1 MPPSSYQPPVRAD
14 KAEKSGPHTK
24 SQTIDS
30 NLSHG
35 RSTVAML
42 LEGKGDTVVTVRA
55 SDTIHDVVM
64 LLKAKGIG
72 AVVVTDQNGA
82 LQGILSERDIV
93 RRMAETPGQTLPQS
107 VEDLMTREVQKCIPE
122 DLLVDT
128 LRRMSAGRFRH
139 MPVLRDD
146 KLCGMIS
153 IGDVVQFR
161 LKELEYEALKMKQM
175 IVG

>member
-1 MPPSSYQPPVRAD
+1 MPSSYQPPTRAD
-14 KAEKSGPHTK
+14 KSETAGAHTK

-30 NLSHG
+30 NLSHS

-55 SDTIHDVVM
+55 TDTVHDVVM
-64 LLKAKGIG
+64 LLREKSIG
-72 AVVVTDQNGA
+72 AVLVTDQDGT

-107 VEDLMTREVQKCIPE
+107 VDGLMTRDVQKCVPE

-128 LRRMSAGRFRH
+128 LRRMSDGRFRH
-139 MPVLRDD
+139 MPVLRDG
-146 KLCGMIS
+146 KLCGLIS
-153 IGDVVQFR
+153 IGDVVQYR

>member
-1 MPPSSYQPPVRAD
+1 MPSSYQPPTRAD
-14 KAEKSGPHTK
+14 KSETAGGHTK

-30 NLSHG
+30 NLSHS

-55 SDTIHDVVM
+55 TDTVHDVVM
-64 LLKAKGIG
+64 LLREKSIG
-72 AVVVTDQNGA
+72 AVLVTDQDGT

-107 VEDLMTREVQKCIPE
+107 VDGLMTRDVQKCVPE

-128 LRRMSAGRFRH
+128 LRRMSDGRFRH
-139 MPVLRDD
+139 MPVLRDG
-146 KLCGMIS
+146 KLCGLIS
-153 IGDVVQFR
+153 IGDVVQYR